1 MQKGF
6 QIGLKEIR
14 ELQDKD
20 KAYGGDESDEE
31 CTDIA
36 RLFFVYFKF
45 KRQFDN
51 AYKMLKCS
59 PGIAKKVNHAFRRKK
74 SEEMV
79 RFSFKTF
86 SYKTSFFIN
95 VRNSLFYH
103 ELDID
108 TKNNNFT

>member
-51 AYKMLKCS
+51 SYKMLKCS
-59 PGIAKKVNHAFRRKK
+59 PGIAKKLNRDLRKKK

-79 RFSFKTF
+79 RFFLKIF
-86 SYKTSFFIN
+86 PFKTSFFLKW
-95 VRNSLFYH
+95 VC
-103 ELDID
+103 
-108 TKNNNFT
+108 